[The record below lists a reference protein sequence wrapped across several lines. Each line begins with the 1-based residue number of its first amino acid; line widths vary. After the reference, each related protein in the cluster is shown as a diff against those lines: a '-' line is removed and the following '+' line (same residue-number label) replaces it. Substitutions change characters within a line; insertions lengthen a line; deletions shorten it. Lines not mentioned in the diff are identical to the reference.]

1 MLRRPVSW
9 LTSAALIL
17 GTAPMPLR
25 AQQMVPKGAPS
36 MQAPEP
42 VQSAQPDA
50 PEQPQAAVYSPEQL
64 DAILAPIA
72 LYPDVLLTQVLMAS
86 GFPLQLIE
94 AARWAQAN
102 RGVTGQALE
111 RALANRNWDPSV
123 KSLVPFPAVLAQMT
137 GNLEWLQDL
146 GVAALQ
152 QQPDV
157 LDSVQRLR
165 QRAEAAGNLRS
176 TAQQVVRTEERY
188 IYIEPAQPELVYVP
202 AYNPVE
208 TYGTWAYPAY
218 PPVYLPPPPGYGWGN
233 VVGPVLLFG
242 AGVAVGATLWN
253 LGRPNWGGRNIFVNQ
268 VNYNRINITNNY
280 YNNSNR
286 TMFQNNVWSP
296 RQTAT
301 FSRGGLATAGSF
313 GPGGRG
319 GINGHGP
326 GGLTGAGIAGAG
338 RYHPSQ
344 LSGDGAGFRGQ
355 QGGGGSQWQGN
366 RGHGQG
372 GNQGLGGQQGGSA
385 WRQQSIPQGSQGGG
399 NRGFGGQGQ
408 GSGGGGNPPGHQFRD
423 RGAPGTAGNSGI
435 VPNGGGGSQFRQQ
448 GGGGG
453 GGAGTP
459 NGGGGGQFRGQGG
472 GGGAGMGMPSGG
484 GGGHGGGGGGQF
496 RNQGGGGATL
506 GMPSGGGGNRGGGGG
521 GGGGGQFRN
530 QDGGGGGATMGM
542 PSGGGGNRGGGGG
555 GGGHNQRR
563 NNNNNN

>member
-17 GTAPMPLR
+17 GTAPMPLQ

-50 PEQPQAAVYSPEQL
+50 PEQPQAAIYSPEQL

-94 AARWAQAN
+94 AARWVQAN

-123 KSLVPFPAVLAQMT
+123 KSLVPFPAVLTQMT

-176 TAQQVVRTEERY
+176 SPQQVVRTEERY
-188 IYIEPAQPELVYVP
+188 IYIEPAQPEVVYVP

-253 LGRPNWGGRNIFVNQ
+253 LGRPRWGSRHIYVDHYR
-268 VNYNRINITNNY
+268 YNRINVNRPPFRGDVWHPANTN
-280 YNNSNR
+280 
-286 TMFQNNVWSP
+286 
-296 RQTAT
+296 T
-301 FSRGGLATAGSF
+301 FHRAGLGNPPGRVGG
-313 GPGGRG
+313 P
-319 GINGHGP
+319 GHGP
-326 GGLTGAGIAGAG
+326 GWNNPPGAVGGPGAGPRWGG
-338 RYHPSQ
+338 HQGGQGGNQGLGGQQGGGSQ
-344 LSGDGAGFRGQ
+344 WQGNRGQ
-355 QGGGGSQWQGN
+355 GGGGSQWQGNRGQGQGGQGQGGQGQGGGGSQWQGN
-366 RGHGQG
+366 RGHGG
-372 GNQGLGGQQGGSA
+372 
-385 WRQQSIPQGSQGGG
+385 
-399 NRGFGGQGQ
+399 
-408 GSGGGGNPPGHQFRD
+408 
-423 RGAPGTAGNSGI
+423 
-435 VPNGGGGSQFRQQ
+435 
-448 GGGGG
+448 
-453 GGAGTP
+453 
-459 NGGGGGQFRGQGG
+459 GGGGGQFRGQGG
-472 GGGAGMGMPSGG
+472 GGGAGAVGMPSGGGGHG
-484 GGGHGGGGGGQF
+484 GGGHGGGGGQF
-496 RNQGGGGATL
+496 RSQGGGGGASM

-521 GGGGGQFRN
+521 GGGGG
-530 QDGGGGGATMGM
+530 
-542 PSGGGGNRGGGGG
+542 
-555 GGGHNQRR
+555 GHNQRR
-563 NNNNNN
+563 NNN